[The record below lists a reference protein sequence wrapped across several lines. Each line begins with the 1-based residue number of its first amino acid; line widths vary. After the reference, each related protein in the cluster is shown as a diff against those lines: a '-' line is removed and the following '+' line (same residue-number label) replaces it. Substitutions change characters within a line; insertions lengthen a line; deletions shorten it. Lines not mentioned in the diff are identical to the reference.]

1 LYLEVTWRSYEEPE
15 FIQLRTSHGLNPMC
29 TRAKSLQ
36 TMQCPLIFY
45 YVVEYHLLGRVIQK
59 FELEQPIQ
67 PQIVCTSID
76 LHRKLFCYV

>member
-1 LYLEVTWRSYEEPE
+1 
-15 FIQLRTSHGLNPMC
+15 
-29 TRAKSLQ
+29 
-36 TMQCPLIFY
+36 MQCPLIFY
-45 YVVEYHLLGRVIQK
+45 YAVEYHLLGRVIQKFELEQPIQPQCPLIFYYAVEYHLLGRVIQK